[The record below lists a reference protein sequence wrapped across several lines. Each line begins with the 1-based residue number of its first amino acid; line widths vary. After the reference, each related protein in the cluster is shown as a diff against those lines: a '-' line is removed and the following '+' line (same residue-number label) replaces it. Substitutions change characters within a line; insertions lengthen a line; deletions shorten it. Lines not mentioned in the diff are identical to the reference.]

1 MKAYAVVMLAGLAAC
16 GGSSSSRPNDRPDPN
31 QPTIVT
37 PFMLQP
43 PPVYALLGFRDR
55 LSLSS
60 QQITS
65 LDSIATSVHEENQ
78 PLIDELQQNAQQSRN
93 RVGLLV
99 SPDSRPTLQ
108 KIRQNNRDAARAVGE
123 LLNPQQQTT
132 ACDLF
137 NEERDDRRSRVRDA
151 MRERGMGETSQRQ
164 REMRR
169 RLEGD
174 STLQMEVRVWPWC
187 TVQANDENG

>member
-1 MKAYAVVMLAGLAAC
+1 MKAYAVVILAGLAAC
-16 GGSSSSRPNDRPDPN
+16 AGPAGSRPNDRPDPN

-60 QQITS
+60 EQITS
-65 LDSIATSVHEENQ
+65 LDSIATAVHEENQ
-78 PLIDELQQNAQQSRN
+78 PLIDELQQNAPQSRN

-99 SPDSRPTLQ
+99 APESRPTLQ
-108 KIRQNNRDAARAVGE
+108 KIRQNNRDAARAVGA

-137 NEERDDRRSRVRDA
+137 NEERDERRSRVRDA

-164 REMRR
+164 RQMQRR
-169 RLEGD
+169 MEGD
-174 STLQMEVRVWPWC
+174 STLQMEMRVWPWC
-187 TVQANDENG
+187 TARTDDENG